1 MPVTFSLK
9 HRRKMNL
16 LLTELA
22 EAHELEK
29 PPPTDGNGSLLLL
42 CQVLSSHLLEAL
54 KLDT

>member
-1 MPVTFSLK
+1 
-9 HRRKMNL
+9 MNL